1 MPGTISNARADRAG
15 DAHRVWVA
23 GDGAARGAMAGEFLR
38 ALADI
43 AAYRELHAYPLK
55 KVTYGVR
62 KMIETEVGRSAQRPG
77 QRFKRMD
84 RILDKLLR
92 FPHMRLS
99 QMEDIGGCRAVL
111 GDLDQVYAVAARLHR
126 RWPHSRVHDHILEP
140 KDDGYRAIHVIER
153 RDGRLIEV
161 QLRTPTQDEWASTVE
176 WTAELTGYRLKDGSG
191 PADLRRYFA
200 MAAQRLA
207 LEDRGDQPDLRLE
220 ADFATLRERVRR
232 YFTTRDE

>member
-1 MPGTISNARADRAG
+1 
-15 DAHRVWVA
+15 
-23 GDGAARGAMAGEFLR
+23 
-38 ALADI
+38 
-43 AAYRELHAYPLK
+43 
-55 KVTYGVR
+55 
-62 KMIETEVGRSAQRPG
+62 
-77 QRFKRMD
+77 MD

-111 GDLDQVYAVAARLHR
+111 GDLDEVYAVAARLRR
-126 RWPHSRVHDHILEP
+126 RWPHSRVHDHIVDP

-161 QLRTPTQDEWASTVE
+161 QLRTSIQDEWASTVE
-176 WTAELTGYRLKDGSG
+176 WAAELTGFRLKDGRG

-200 MAAQRLA
+200 MAAQRLW
-207 LEDRGDQPDLRLE
+207 LEDRGDDADPRLE

-232 YFTTRDE
+232 YFAMGDE